1 MSTPPVDNPKVVS
14 QDEWLATRKNL
25 LAKGK
30 QLTRERGAIAA
41 ERLQFPQ
48 VKVERNDGFDSPGKR
63 TLIGAQHA
71 SKAQHE

>member
-1 MSTPPVDNPKVVS
+1 MQQKSFLTPAKGAMKMSTPPVDNPKVVS

-41 ERLQFPQ
+41 ERLQFP
-48 VKVERNDGFDSPGKR
+48 
-63 TLIGAQHA
+63 
-71 SKAQHE
+71 